1 MWIDYLA
8 YSSMHPCCVV
18 IMGFCA
24 AMELLMLFM
33 NANDG
38 GLMQEAIFDSL
49 LSQAIFFTMFT
60 FATTKLI
67 CAFRIY
73 KEFKLATE
81 GYVEQVANDD
91 NYRA

>member
-1 MWIDYLA
+1 
-8 YSSMHPCCVV
+8 
-18 IMGFCA
+18 
-24 AMELLMLFM
+24 MLFM